1 MIYLDNAAT
10 TYPKPEN
17 VYCEMDRVNRE
28 LAVNAGRGSYKAA
41 RTAMS
46 LIDDTKIKL
55 LQLFHAEGLADICF
69 TPSIT
74 HAINQTLAGAHLDE
88 TSNVYITPYE
98 HNAVARPIK
107 LLQDK
112 YHFSVKKIPLDEDLT
127 IDLKKMQYEFTRNK
141 PSLVIANKVSNVTG
155 YVLPTDEIFSI
166 A

>member
-69 TPSIT
+69 
-74 HAINQTLAGAHLDE
+74 
-88 TSNVYITPYE
+88 
-98 HNAVARPIK
+98 R
-107 LLQDK
+107 
-112 YHFSVKKIPLDEDLT
+112 
-127 IDLKKMQYEFTRNK
+127 
-141 PSLVIANKVSNVTG
+141 
-155 YVLPTDEIFSI
+155 
-166 A
+166 